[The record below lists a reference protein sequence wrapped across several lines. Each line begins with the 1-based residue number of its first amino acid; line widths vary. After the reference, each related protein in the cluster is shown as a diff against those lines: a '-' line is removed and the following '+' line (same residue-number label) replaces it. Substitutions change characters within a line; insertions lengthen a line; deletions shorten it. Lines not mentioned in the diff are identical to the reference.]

1 MEAVIIFGALIL
13 LVLIVV
19 GFASVKNDDPRDHV
33 TGRWGVKT
41 GKFVS
46 GNWGGEKWGEKPKK
60 SP

>member
-1 MEAVIIFGALIL
+1 M
-13 LVLIVV
+13 LVLSVV
-19 GFASVKNDDPRDHV
+19 GFASVKNDDPRDHAA
-33 TGRWGVKT
+33 GRWGVKT